1 MKPSGF
7 NSSVLKRLELRSS
20 KLVSGDLLGTY
31 RSAFRGSGVEY
42 ADLREYAP
50 GDDIKHI
57 HWKATA
63 RSNSVY
69 VKSYQ
74 EERQLRVVLAVD
86 TSASM
91 TLPSDGLVWSK
102 ATEFCALLGA
112 LTLKANDLFG
122 LLTFSGSVDSFYPP
136 KSGVK
141 AYSKSIASI
150 LNSEK
155 SSSSQT
161 DLNSALNYLLE
172 RLMKPC
178 IVFIVSDFAT
188 GLQNLNLQ
196 RVAARHDLIL
206 AQLKSPPPP
215 DSSLGIVRFY
225 DPESGG
231 MFRIDTSSK
240 HSRTAWLSALNQHEQ
255 GISEA
260 ARNAGAA
267 HLSISNDIVQPLLH
281 LMKSRTQRRTR

>member
-7 NSSVLKRLELRSS
+7 NSSTLKRLELRSS
-20 KLVSGDLLGTY
+20 KLVSGDLLGKY

-42 ADLREYAP
+42 ADLREYSP

-57 HWKATA
+57 HWKASA

-74 EERQLRVVLAVD
+74 EERQLRIVIALD
-86 TSASM
+86 TSPSM
-91 TLPSDGLVWSK
+91 TLPSSGLTWSK

-122 LLTFSGSVDSFYPP
+122 LMTFSSAVESYYPP

-150 LNSEK
+150 LTSE
-155 SSSSQT
+155 SPSTSQT
-161 DLNSALNYLLE
+161 DLNAALTYLLE
-172 RLMKPC
+172 RLLKPA

-188 GLQNLNLQ
+188 ELDNVNLQ

-206 AQLKSPPPP
+206 TQVKSLPPP
-215 DSSLGIVRFY
+215 DTSLGIIRFR
-225 DPESGG
+225 DPENGKLY
-231 MFRIDTSSK
+231 RVDTSSK
-240 HSRTAWLSALNQHEQ
+240 QSRASWIKALHQRDEYIANSAK
-255 GISEA
+255 
-260 ARNAGAA
+260 NAGAA
-267 HLSISNDIVQPLLH
+267 LLSISDDIIQPLLQ
-281 LMKSRTQRRTR
+281 LMKSRTRRSSR